1 MPRRVESPE
10 GGYQRKPALRP
21 EDLGGADY
29 CVSSI
34 TEVQDNIPV
43 TDPNGRKKYKMRIR
57 VAAFPERNFWPNATS
72 RANLEKKLG
81 RDTRGW
87 VGGRIVLE
95 VVEVDDPDGQPVL
108 SVWVAEPKEWQRL
121 ITADIQ
127 GAAAPAAPPSVEP

>member
-1 MPRRVESPE
+1 MPRRIESPE
-10 GGYQRKPALRP
+10 GGFKRLPALRA
-21 EDLGGADY
+21 EDLGGADF
-29 CVSSI
+29 CVSHI
-34 TEVQDNIPV
+34 TEVQDNIAV
-43 TDPNGRKKYKMRIR
+43 SDPNGRKKFKLRLR

-87 VGGRIVLE
+87 LNGRIVLE

-121 ITADIQ
+121 IEADAKQ
-127 GAAAPAAPPSVEP
+127 APVEG